1 MIMSKLGKIL
11 LLVYVFLLIWILLFK
26 FSVSPSA
33 VISRAFDGQ
42 SYRHI
47 NLIPLMESGGRKEVL
62 LNFIVFIPL
71 GLIAQLVGKKNPVI
85 KNAIYILIFSLFIEV
100 SQYILAVGA
109 TDITDL
115 LTNTFGGVA
124 GILLYWGL
132 SRLFDTKKL
141 DKILVIVG
149 LTLLVLAVLIV
160 FYLVFIMG
168 VRIRYF

>member
-1 MIMSKLGKIL
+1 MKKLGKIL
-11 LLVYVFLLIWILLFK
+11 LLVYGLLLIWILLFK
-26 FSVSPSA
+26 FSISPSA
-33 VISRAFDGQ
+33 VISRAFDGA

-62 LNFIVFIPL
+62 LNFIIFIPL
-71 GLIAQLVGKKNPVI
+71 GVVAQLVGKKNSII
-85 KNAIYILIFSLFIEV
+85 KNMIYILIFSLFIEV

-115 LTNTFGGVA
+115 LTNTLG
-124 GILLYWGL
+124 GILGILFYFGL
-132 SRLFDTKKL
+132 SRLFNTKKF
-141 DKILVIVG
+141 DKILVIAG

-160 FYLVFIMG
+160 FYLVFIIG